1 MIYIDDCQNEEE
13 RKAKQ
18 KKFEEL
24 KQKNLMLWHQEKN
37 IIKTMIMILVKII
50 KIMIRNLK

>member
-1 MIYIDDCQNEEE
+1 MTYIDDCQNEKE

-24 KQKNLMLWHQEKN
+24 KQEKF
-37 IIKTMIMILVKII
+37 IELEQKISH
-50 KIMIRNLK
+50 KSAKS